1 MLIVTYDMVLQARL
15 QHDLEA
21 LTDEFEQVRIELQ
34 KSGKVAADKGR
45 ALRELLEAA
54 TEEVVSCICMYVWAC
69 VCVCVC
75 VFA

>member
-1 MLIVTYDMVLQARL
+1 MIHQARL

-21 LTDEFEQVRIELQ
+21 VTDEFEQVQIELQ

-45 ALRELLEAA
+45 ALRELQEAA
-54 TEEVVSCICMYVWAC
+54 TEEVVLCICMYIWAC

-75 VFA
+75 A